1 MQVNSVVPPS
11 IGATAFRHHDNCND
25 SIFSVETY
33 TPMERSHG
41 DLSHATLQMF
51 VTCFL
56 KYLCPMDGPVNSPV
70 GAV

>member
-1 MQVNSVVPPS
+1 MQVNLVVPPS
-11 IGATAFRHHDNCND
+11 IGATAFRYHEDGND

-33 TPMERSHG
+33 TPMERSQG
-41 DLSHATLQMF
+41 DLSHANLQMF

-56 KYLCPMDGPVNSPV
+56 KYLCPTDGPMNSPV